1 MQPRFKPCFSA
12 FGPALLLG
20 GLMALTG
27 CVSTAATATANKE
40 ANPAASKAC
49 LIEGSVQLFGK
60 PVPVKDCL
68 EGAGSSQE
76 RLAQICQTA
85 LQAVAKRV
93 KDSGGEAPRLTHL
106 PACPAGAPATCE
118 GYADLPLTA
127 HYYQRDADQLQ
138 ATKDSCLAQGGQW
151 KP

>member
-12 FGPALLLG
+12 FGPALVLG

-40 ANPAASKAC
+40 ATTAAANAC
-49 LIEGSVQLFGK
+49 LIEGSVLLFGK
-60 PVPVKDCL
+60 PVPVRDCL

-85 LQAVAKRV
+85 LQVAAKRV
-93 KDSGGEAPRLTHL
+93 KDSGGEAPRLSH
-106 PACPAGAPATCE
+106 PQACPAGATATCE
-118 GYADLPLTA
+118 GYAGQPLTA
-127 HYYQRDADQLQ
+127 HYYQRDAVQLQ
-138 ATKDSCLAQGGQW
+138 ATKASCLAQGGQW

>member
-27 CVSTAATATANKE
+27 CVSTAATTTANKE
-40 ANPAASKAC
+40 ASPAASKAC
-49 LIEGSVQLFGK
+49 LIEGSVLMFGK
-60 PVPVKDCL
+60 SVPASDCL
-68 EGAGSSQE
+68 QGTDANKES
-76 RLAQICQTA
+76 LASACQTA
-85 LQAVAKRV
+85 LQAMAKRG
-93 KDSGGEAPRLTHL
+93 KESGGEAPRLSQL

-118 GYADLPLTA
+118 GYAGLSLTA

>member
-12 FGPALLLG
+12 LGPALVLG

-27 CVSTAATATANKE
+27 CVSTAATATTNNEARTAAAN
-40 ANPAASKAC
+40 AC

-68 EGAGSSQE
+68 EGASSSQE

-85 LQAVAKRV
+85 LQSVAKQV
-93 KDSGGEAPRLTHL
+93 KNSGGEAPRLSQ
-106 PACPAGAPATCE
+106 PKACPAGAAATCE
-118 GYADLPLTA
+118 GYAGLPLTA
-127 HYYQRDADQLQ
+127 HYYLRDTTQLQ